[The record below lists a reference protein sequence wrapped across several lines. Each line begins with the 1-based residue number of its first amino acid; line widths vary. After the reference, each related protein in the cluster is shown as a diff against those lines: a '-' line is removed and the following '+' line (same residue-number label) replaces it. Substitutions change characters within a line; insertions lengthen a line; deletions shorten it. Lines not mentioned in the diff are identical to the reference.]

1 MDAHAELRDL
11 VRQLKDELVWA
22 GRTGIEV
29 TDQPAPPPP
38 AAPQQEPVPAR
49 SPATASQ
56 GPSAS
61 PRPSSSGAPA
71 ARPELRVIR
80 EELGDCTRC
89 KLHRLGRRQIVF
101 GVGNPDADLMFVGEG
116 PGADEDR
123 QGEPFVGAAGQL
135 LNKII
140 GAMGLQRSE
149 VYIANI
155 VKCRPPR
162 NRDPEPDEVETCLPF
177 VEAQIASVRPR
188 VLVTLGRPATHS
200 LLRTKAPITRIRG
213 NWQEFQGVPVMPTFH
228 PAYLLRNPAGKRP
241 VWQDMQAVVARLG
254 RQLPE
259 KNR

>member
-1 MDAHAELRDL
+1 MGQPDGHRGVES
-11 VRQLKDELVWA
+11 A
-22 GRTGIEV
+22 G
-29 TDQPAPPPP
+29 P
-38 AAPQQEPVPAR
+38 AASFGSATG
-49 SPATASQ
+49 SPDDRPRASATVGSEAT
-56 GPSAS
+56 S
-61 PRPSSSGAPA
+61 PRPSDVVPV
-71 ARPELRVIR
+71 ARPQLRVIR

-123 QGEPFVGAAGQL
+123 QGEPFVGAVGKL
-135 LNKII
+135 LDKII
-140 GAMGLQRSE
+140 AAMGFQRSE

-177 VEAQIASVRPR
+177 DEAQIDSVRPR

-213 NWQEFQGVPVMPTFH
+213 NWQEFRGVPVMPTFH